1 MPGHNHLKHLGLVL
15 PCIPLSISKSNI
27 ITFHWEGGGGG
38 GGGGW
43 GVLKCENGDIII
55 ISVILHFYTF
65 DFRKP

>member
-15 PCIPLSISKSNI
+15 PCIPLSISKSN
-27 ITFHWEGGGGG
+27 GK

-43 GVLKCENGDIII
+43 GVLKCKNGDIII